1 MGPAFYSINR
11 CAVRVPC
18 QFAQM
23 LTHREGDQVVMG
35 INHFGINARVMLHTQ
50 GCKWFGRAAGVCF
63 KADLAKRFPAVKA
76 FAWGIEPRNERGRP
90 FGASSKG
97 RFRLL
102 ICRRVKQTTMRPSL
116 YLHMTQL
123 GFVVCSICSLGF
135 TLLNWCRILFGEPG
149 DKGKSPLNNLRGS
162 T

>member
-97 RFRLL
+97 RF
-102 ICRRVKQTTMRPSL
+102 QAS
-116 YLHMTQL
+116 YLQASETNRYDAVALFAHDTV
-123 GFVVCSICSLGF
+123 GICSLF
-135 TLLNWCRILFGEPG
+135 YLFIGLHPPQLVQDFVWG
-149 DKGKSPLNNLRGS
+149 TR
-162 T
+162 